1 MRAKKPQFKGLFVLA
16 DANEC
21 PVASFLAEAKALV
34 AVTHGECAAA
44 VLAAP
49 YAQAAIYKIVGSAV
63 PFHSLWIRLH
73 AAVKAKGRNGN
84 WAVDDIFK

>member
-1 MRAKKPQFKGLFVLA
+1 MSA

-21 PVASFLAEAKALV
+21 PVASLLAEAKALV

-63 PFHSLWIRLH
+63 PFHPLWIRLH

-84 WAVDDIFK
+84 WAVNNIFKGTVHSILSYD

>member
-1 MRAKKPQFKGLFVLA
+1 MLA

-21 PVASFLAEAKALV
+21 PVTSLLAEAKALATV
-34 AVTHGECAAA
+34 AHRERTAA

-63 PFHSLWIRLH
+63 PFHSLWVRLH